1 MTNILQFPHEK
12 SLDKQLEEA
21 VENLLELHSSLQRG
35 YDLMQTLE
43 DKLEIEEEKYNRILV
58 KYVRAIGIENIP
70 LGYLEHASEYLVVN
84 VNTGEIRFEPPDEE

>member
-12 SLDKQLEEA
+12 SLDKQLEES
-21 VENLLELHSSLQRG
+21 VNNLLELHSSLQRG

-43 DKLEIEEEKYNRILV
+43 DKLEVEEEKYNKILV
-58 KYVRAIGIENIP
+58 KYARAIGIENIP

>member
-1 MTNILQFPHEK
+1 MSNILQFPHEK

-21 VENLLELHSSLQRG
+21 VNNLLELHSSLQRG

-58 KYVRAIGIENIP
+58 KYARAIGIENIP

-84 VNTGEIRFEPPDEE
+84 VKTGEIRFEPPDEE